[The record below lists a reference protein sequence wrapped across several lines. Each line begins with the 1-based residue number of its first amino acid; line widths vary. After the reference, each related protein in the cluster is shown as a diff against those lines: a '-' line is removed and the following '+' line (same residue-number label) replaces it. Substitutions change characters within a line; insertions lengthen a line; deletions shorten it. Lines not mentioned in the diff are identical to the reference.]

1 VRSRKLALVIAPFL
15 LLSLLPGVA
24 AAAQPEDTKAAH
36 HAKVVKYWTPERIKN
51 AKPRD
56 FVFDPAGGTY
66 KPAAKPAPPSG
77 GGAVTGASW
86 TGAGDILNGTG
97 RVLFTLGGSDYICSG
112 SVVREVTENTE
123 QSIVLTAGHC
133 ASENDGTTVATNWMF
148 IPSFDT
154 APSYTCG
161 QTTYGCWVADAI
173 YGDKTFLNAGGFNDT
188 AVQHDWS
195 FAVVSTGGKT
205 ATSTLQ
211 LDATVGVRF
220 PIGFSGVSK
229 GDTLSAFG
237 YPAAGRYH
245 GKDLT
250 YCRGTIGEDANADN
264 STWSMACNMTGGSSG
279 GPWVSTTNTAT
290 YDDAVTTLR
299 SLNSYG
305 YSGISN
311 MYGPKF
317 NTTYTQVVFGAADA
331 FSTPGSGSSYFKIT
345 NIGSPE

>member
-1 VRSRKLALVIAPFL
+1 MRSRKLALVVAPFL
-15 LLSLLPGVA
+15 LLSLLPGVVT
-24 AAAQPEDTKAAH
+24 AAQPTDTKAAH

-56 FVFDPAGGTY
+56 FVFDPAKGTY
-66 KPAAKPAPPSG
+66 KPAAKPAPPPTG
-77 GGAVTGASW
+77 GGSVTGASW
-86 TGAGDILNGTG
+86 TGGGDILKGTG

-112 SVVREVTENTE
+112 SVVKEVTEDTNR
-123 QSIVLTAGHC
+123 SIVLTAGHC
-133 ASENDGTTVATNWMF
+133 ASENDGTTKATNWMF

-154 APSYTCG
+154 APTYTCG
-161 QTTYGCWVADAI
+161 QTTYGCWVADAV
-173 YGDKTFLNAGGFNDT
+173 YGDTAFLNAGGFNDT

-205 ATSTLQ
+205 ATATLQ
-211 LDATVGVRF
+211 LDSTVGVRF
-220 PIGFSGVSK
+220 PIGFSGVSS

-250 YCRGTIGEDANADN
+250 YCRGPIGQDANASN
-264 STWSMACNMTGGSSG
+264 VTWSMACNMTGGSSG
-279 GPWVSTTNTAT
+279 GPWVSTTNTTT

-317 NTTYTQVVFGAADA
+317 NGNTQTVFNAADA
-331 FSTPGSGSSYFKIT
+331 LASSGSGFFRIV
-345 NIGSPE
+345 IP

>member
-24 AAAQPEDTKAAH
+24 TAAQPPDAKAAH

-56 FVFDPAGGTY
+56 FVFDQAKGTY

-77 GGAVTGASW
+77 GGTVTGASW
-86 TGAGDILNGTG
+86 TGAGDILKGTG

-112 SVVREVTENTE
+112 SVVAESNTGR
-123 QSIVLTAGHC
+123 SIVLTAGHC
-133 ASENDGTTVATNWMF
+133 ASENDGTTKATNWMF

-154 APSYTCG
+154 APTYTCA
-161 QTTYGCWVADAI
+161 QTTHGCWVADAI
-173 YGDKTFLNAGGFNDT
+173 FGDAAFLNAGGFNNT
-188 AVQHDWS
+188 AVQHDWA

-205 ATSTLQ
+205 ATSGLQ
-211 LDATVGVRF
+211 LDTTVGVKF
-220 PIGFSGVSK
+220 PIAFSGVNP

-237 YPAAGRYH
+237 YPAAGRYK
-245 GKDLT
+245 GNDLT
-250 YCRGTIGEDANADN
+250 FCRGSIGQDAQT
-264 STWSMACNMTGGSSG
+264 SSTTWSMPCNMTGGSSG
-279 GPWVSTTNTAT
+279 GPWVSTSNTAT
-290 YDDAVTTLR
+290 YAQGVTTLR

-305 YSGISN
+305 YSGVSN

-317 NTTYTQVVFGAADA
+317 NGNAQAVYNAAVNDPTNA
-331 FSTPGSGSSYFKIT
+331 PAGTFRIT
-345 NIGSPE
+345 GIGSPE